1 MRFVPRTCLVDLER
15 GIMDLIKASL
25 MGALFQADNMVKAN
39 FLDGKR
45 KIQLDVN
52 GHDIITGAAKIECL
66 SSERER
72 ERETILALEIVIYGS
87 VSSSVRISHNVL
99 NQKGMEWSSLWW
111 DGLFLIS
118 SVVVVGVG
126 GGGGGGEGGGGGGG

>member
-25 MGALFQADNMVKAN
+25 MGALFQADNMGNHRSLLHQYMKYYILRIFASIYFIVKAN

-66 SSERER
+66 SSEREM
-72 ERETILALEIVIYGS
+72 EREKL
-87 VSSSVRISHNVL
+87 
-99 NQKGMEWSSLWW
+99 SLHSK
-111 DGLFLIS
+111 LSFMARS
-118 SVVVVGVG
+118 QARFVFHTMY
-126 GGGGGGEGGGGGGG
+126 

>member
-1 MRFVPRTCLVDLER
+1 MYRIF
-15 GIMDLIKASL
+15 ASIY
-25 MGALFQADNMVKAN
+25 FIVKAN

-99 NQKGMEWSSLWW
+99 NQKEPKRHGMVITVVACFVLDFFSSLF
-111 DGLFLIS
+111 LFCLC
-118 SVVVVGVG
+118 
-126 GGGGGGEGGGGGGG
+126 